1 MKSIFVLN
9 FEDALVYD
17 ESGLLTSAYH
27 WPFGR
32 TPSQESVQAMGA
44 MIDAQD
50 PSLVPLDI
58 MTFDFSLHHRSLWN
72 SKCSE
77 TVH

>member
-9 FEDALVYD
+9 FEEALVYD
-17 ESGLLTSAYH
+17 ESGLLTAAYH

-32 TPSQESVQAMGA
+32 NSSYESVQMMGD
-44 MIDAQD
+44 MIDTKD

-72 SKCSE
+72 TQCSK